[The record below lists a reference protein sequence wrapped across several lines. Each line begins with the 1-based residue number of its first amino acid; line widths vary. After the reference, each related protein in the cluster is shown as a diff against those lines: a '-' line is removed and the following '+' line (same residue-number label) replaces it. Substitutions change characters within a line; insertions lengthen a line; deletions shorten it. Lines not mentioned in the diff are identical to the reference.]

1 MARRKAAEHR
11 PQLLTANVATTQPS
25 TMFEL
30 RAKRIKS
37 LLMHVFYKGL
47 QARFAIK
54 DKTFQASE
62 IKIYFLGGLYLFILN
77 LISYLHKATIFSEI
91 SYFYFDYLV
100 VSLHTPT

>member
-62 IKIYFLGGLYLFILN
+62 IKISLLALFFWGLGLFILN
-77 LISYLHKATIFSEI
+77 LISYLSTYKATIFNFQSN
-91 SYFYFDYLV
+91 FL
-100 VSLHTPT
+100 LLL